1 MICFRCH
8 FDRYMALSCR
18 GLAVAQP
25 YHEQKL
31 AAQHH
36 RVAERIRRTRMPVNY
51 TNRKGLTY
59 TLYRGQTKTGKPRY
73 YFARAGQG
81 QDEPVMELPPGFTI
95 SESVNGV
102 VSLVKDRPSLI
113 QPEELA
119 AIEMTVQQHPEARRY
134 RVAVKGN
141 RIEVYEQ
148 VGPDYN
154 ALVSELHIPG
164 LSRPG
169 LAEELRA
176 LEERHARFTPVLRF
190 TLLDPKQ
197 RRFGSERMSSLGGI
211 DDWLELGQTG
221 PVTEL
226 ARALIPTLG
235 TEQFFEL
242 W

>member
-1 MICFRCH
+1 
-8 FDRYMALSCR
+8 
-18 GLAVAQP
+18 
-25 YHEQKL
+25 
-31 AAQHH
+31 
-36 RVAERIRRTRMPVNY
+36 MPVSY
-51 TNRKGLTY
+51 TNRKGITY
-59 TLYRGQTKTGKPRY
+59 TLYRGQTRTGKPRY
-73 YFARAGQG
+73 YFGRPVQGQG
-81 QDEPVMELPPGFTI
+81 EPVTEIPPGYTV

-102 VSLVKDRPSLI
+102 VSLAKDRPALI
-113 QPEELA
+113 QPEEVEA
-119 AIEMTVQQHPEARRY
+119 VKSAVQQHPEAHRY
-134 RVAVKGN
+134 RVAVKGS

-176 LEERHARFTPVLRF
+176 LEERHAHYTPVLRF
-190 TLLDPKQ
+190 TLLDPNQ

-211 DDWLELGQTG
+211 DDWLELRQTG
-221 PVTEL
+221 PVAKL
-226 ARALIPTLG
+226 ARVLIPTLG

>member
-1 MICFRCH
+1 
-8 FDRYMALSCR
+8 
-18 GLAVAQP
+18 
-25 YHEQKL
+25 
-31 AAQHH
+31 
-36 RVAERIRRTRMPVNY
+36 MPVSY
-51 TNRKGLTY
+51 INRKGLTY

-73 YFARAGQG
+73 YFGRAGQSQG
-81 QDEPVMELPPGFTI
+81 EPVTELPPGFTI

-102 VSLVKDRPSLI
+102 VSLVKDHPSLI
-113 QPEELA
+113 QPEEVA
-119 AIEMTVQQHPEARRY
+119 AIEAAVQQHPDARRY

-141 RIEVYEQ
+141 RIEIYEQ

-176 LEERHARFTPVLRF
+176 LEERHAQYMPVLRF
-190 TLLDPKQ
+190 TLLDPAR
-197 RRFGSERMSSLGGI
+197 RRFGAERMCYLGSI
-211 DDWLELGQTG
+211 DDWLELGRTG
-221 PVTEL
+221 SVAEL

-235 TEQFFEL
+235 TDQFYEL

>member
-1 MICFRCH
+1 M
-8 FDRYMALSCR
+8 S
-18 GLAVAQP
+18 VS
-25 YHEQKL
+25 
-31 AAQHH
+31 
-36 RVAERIRRTRMPVNY
+36 Y
-51 TNRKGLTY
+51 TNRKGVTY
-59 TLYRGQTKTGKPRY
+59 TLYQGQTRTGKPRY
-73 YFARAGQG
+73 YFGRPGQG
-81 QDEPVMELPPGFTI
+81 QGEPVTELPPGYTI

-102 VSLVKDRPSLI
+102 VSLAKDRPSLI
-113 QPEELA
+113 RPEEVA
-119 AIEMTVQQHPEARRY
+119 AVKAAVQQHPEAHRY

-154 ALVSELHIPG
+154 ELVSHLRIPG

-176 LEERHARFTPVLRF
+176 LEERHAHFTPVLRF

-197 RRFGSERMSSLGGI
+197 RRFGSERMCYLGSI
-211 DDWLELGQTG
+211 DGWLELLGHTG
-221 PVTEL
+221 PVAEL
-226 ARALIPTLG
+226 ARALIPILG

>member
-1 MICFRCH
+1 
-8 FDRYMALSCR
+8 
-18 GLAVAQP
+18 
-25 YHEQKL
+25 
-31 AAQHH
+31 
-36 RVAERIRRTRMPVNY
+36 MPVSY
-51 TNRKGLTY
+51 TNRKGVTY
-59 TLYRGQTKTGKPRY
+59 TLYQGQTRTGKPRY
-73 YFARAGQG
+73 YFGRAGQG
-81 QDEPVMELPPGFTI
+81 QDEPVTELPPGFRV

-102 VSLVKDRPSLI
+102 VSLVKERPSLI
-113 QPEELA
+113 QPEEVA
-119 AIEMTVQQHPEARRY
+119 AIEAAVQQHPEARRY
-134 RVAVKGN
+134 RVAVKQN

-154 ALVSELHIPG
+154 ALVSELHLPG

-176 LEERHARFTPVLRF
+176 MEERHAHYTPVLRF

-197 RRFGSERMSSLGGI
+197 RQFGSERMCYLGSI
-211 DDWLELGQTG
+211 DGWLELGQTG
-221 PVTEL
+221 PVATL

>member
-1 MICFRCH
+1 
-8 FDRYMALSCR
+8 
-18 GLAVAQP
+18 
-25 YHEQKL
+25 
-31 AAQHH
+31 
-36 RVAERIRRTRMPVNY
+36 MPVSY

-59 TLYRGQTKTGKPRY
+59 TLYRGQTKTGKLRY
-73 YFARAGQG
+73 YFGRAGQSQG
-81 QDEPVMELPPGFTI
+81 EPVTELPPGFTI

-113 QPEELA
+113 QPEEVA
-119 AIEMTVQQHPEARRY
+119 AIEAAVRQHPQARRY
-134 RVAVKGN
+134 RVAVKGD

-176 LEERHARFTPVLRF
+176 LEERHAGYEPVLRF
-190 TLLDPKQ
+190 ILLDPAR
-197 RRFGSERMSSLGGI
+197 RRFGAERMCYLGSI
-211 DDWLELGQTG
+211 DDWLDLRRTE
-221 PVTEL
+221 PVAEL
-226 ARALIPTLG
+226 ASTLIPTLG
-235 TEQFFEL
+235 TDQFYEL